1 MAIVNSLRLSRSPS
15 MVRFT
20 MWVRN
25 RVSRAEETKPGLFT
39 TRASCSRTVPAGT
52 GSRAG
57 SAGDCWGDEAAI
69 DAQSSTRYHTLA
81 CPGLRHV
88 TRELTAAY
96 VNSGA
101 YWASLDSSAPM
112 SMQSEQPVNT
122 IMFVSG
128 RKPEATIEQDL
139 QRRGLKV
146 EWANSIK
153 AAKDLLVS
161 ASDRTAIV
169 ADLALADGNWT
180 DLVMQVR
187 CISNFIPIVL
197 VSSTSTAELW
207 WDALDWDVEDIL
219 LAPLSA
225 SRLCEIV
232 GHSTG
237 LR

>member
-1 MAIVNSLRLSRSPS
+1 
-15 MVRFT
+15 
-20 MWVRN
+20 
-25 RVSRAEETKPGLFT
+25 
-39 TRASCSRTVPAGT
+39 
-52 GSRAG
+52 
-57 SAGDCWGDEAAI
+57 
-69 DAQSSTRYHTLA
+69 
-81 CPGLRHV
+81 
-88 TRELTAAY
+88 
-96 VNSGA
+96 
-101 YWASLDSSAPM
+101 M

-169 ADLALADGNWT
+169 ADLVLADGNWT
-180 DLVMQVR
+180 DLIKQVR
-187 CISNFIPIVL
+187 CISSSIPIVL

-207 WDALDWDVEDIL
+207 WDALDCDVEDIL

-225 SRLCEIV
+225 SRLCEIL

-237 LR
+237 L

>member
-1 MAIVNSLRLSRSPS
+1 
-15 MVRFT
+15 
-20 MWVRN
+20 
-25 RVSRAEETKPGLFT
+25 
-39 TRASCSRTVPAGT
+39 
-52 GSRAG
+52 
-57 SAGDCWGDEAAI
+57 
-69 DAQSSTRYHTLA
+69 
-81 CPGLRHV
+81 
-88 TRELTAAY
+88 
-96 VNSGA
+96 
-101 YWASLDSSAPM
+101 M

>member
-1 MAIVNSLRLSRSPS
+1 M
-15 MVRFT
+15 
-20 MWVRN
+20 
-25 RVSRAEETKPGLFT
+25 
-39 TRASCSRTVPAGT
+39 
-52 GSRAG
+52 
-57 SAGDCWGDEAAI
+57 
-69 DAQSSTRYHTLA
+69 ST
-81 CPGLRHV
+81 
-88 TRELTAAY
+88 
-96 VNSGA
+96 
-101 YWASLDSSAPM
+101 
-112 SMQSEQPVNT
+112 QSEEPVNT

-128 RKPEATIEQDL
+128 RKPEAIIEQDL

-146 EWANSIK
+146 EWANSIQ
-153 AAKDLLVS
+153 AAKDLLAS
-161 ASDRTAIV
+161 ASERTAIV

-180 DLVMQVR
+180 DLVEQVR
-187 CISNFIPIVL
+187 CISSSIPIVL